1 MKKNSIKGK
10 KTGGELAL
18 DIFKVLFVLLVSV
31 VCIYPFW
38 NIFII
43 SINDGQDA
51 LRGGLYFWP
60 RVFTLENYQEILK
73 RSEFVRAIGVTVLR
87 TLIGTPLV
95 VLVTSMLAYVLSRS
109 ELLGKRFWTLMF
121 IFTMYF
127 SGGMVPY
134 YLQLKNLGMLDHF
147 IVYIIPGMLN
157 VYYMILIRS
166 YIYGIPESLVE
177 SAKLDGANDLW
188 VYGRIILPLSKP
200 VVMTIVLFA

>member
-1 MKKNSIKGK
+1 MHYA
-10 KTGGELAL
+10 GG
-18 DIFKVLFVLLVSV
+18 DVYKRQ
-31 VCIYPFW
+31 VCVYPFW

-60 RVFTLENYQEILK
+60 RVFTLENYQEILR

-109 ELLGKRFWTLMF
+109 ELLGKKFWTLMF

-134 YLQLKNLGMLDHF
+134 YLQLKNLGMLDH
-147 IVYIIPGMLN
+147 LS
-157 VYYMILIRS
+157 LIH
-166 YIYGIPESLVE
+166 I
-177 SAKLDGANDLW
+177 SASFLQWKIWKKTGSAS
-188 VYGRIILPLSKP
+188 V
-200 VVMTIVLFA
+200 

>member
-10 KTGGELAL
+10 KTGGELVL
-18 DIFKVLFVLLVSV
+18 DIFKVFFVLLVSI
-31 VCIYPFW
+31 VCVYPFW

-60 RVFTLENYQEILK
+60 RVFTLENYQEILR

-109 ELLGKRFWTLMF
+109 ELLGKKFWTLMF

-127 SGGMVPY
+127 SGGLIPTY
-134 YLQLKNLGMLDHF
+134 MLVSGPAGLTVSARNMSFSGNPVSH
-147 IVYIIPGMLN
+147 GKSLH
-157 VYYMILIRS
+157 ILS
-166 YIYGIPESLVE
+166 CFHDS
-177 SAKLDGANDLW
+177 S
-188 VYGRIILPLSKP
+188 
-200 VVMTIVLFA
+200 